1 MLIMIKTSVIMTKNE
16 YGTVL
21 VALTILLIDML
32 ICLHI
37 RMSNKRQAL
46 ANRMK
51 SAPYIM
57 LFLTQTFAHL
67 TLAL

>member
-37 RMSNKRQAL
+37 RMPNKR
-46 ANRMK
+46 
-51 SAPYIM
+51 
-57 LFLTQTFAHL
+57 
-67 TLAL
+67 

>member
-37 RMSNKRQAL
+37 RMSNKRQTL

-57 LFLTQTFAHL
+57 LFLTQTVAHL

>member
-57 LFLTQTFAHL
+57 LFLTQTVAHL

>member
-21 VALTILLIDML
+21 VALTILLIGML

-51 SAPYIM
+51 SALYIM
-57 LFLTQTFAHL
+57 LFLAQTVARL

>member
-51 SAPYIM
+51 SALYIM
-57 LFLTQTFAHL
+57 LFLAQTVAHL

>member
-1 MLIMIKTSVIMTKNE
+1 MIKTSVIMTKNE

-51 SAPYIM
+51 SALYIM
-57 LFLTQTFAHL
+57 LFLAQTVAHL